1 MNDSITKQTNDITWK
16 LIASGLATLLLI
28 GCAHKPLTAQEP
40 TVADAS
46 AHTVSTLVDQPVEK
60 EIVSG
65 IWLFEDEQLEIK
77 IARVDGAEQFPKP
90 NQNATRFIIESTSDK
105 LISYTTQRFK
115 LEHHQKTGALKTGL
129 TVKKN
134 RQKTNISA
142 SEVEDQNI
150 QTTFKGSV
158 VMHAGIPI
166 ELTLQNS
173 DIDER
178 TQNIYSRLRM
188 TLTERSSY
196 GERPLNS
203 TIDCVSFPQFQCT
216 RLASQQNAKN

>member
-1 MNDSITKQTNDITWK
+1 M
-16 LIASGLATLLLI
+16 
-28 GCAHKPLTAQEP
+28 
-40 TVADAS
+40 
-46 AHTVSTLVDQPVEK
+46 EK
-60 EIVSG
+60 EIISG
-65 IWLFEDEQLEIK
+65 IWLFEDEQLKIK
-77 IARVDGAEQFPKP
+77 IARVDGAEQFPRP

-115 LEHHQKTGALKTGL
+115 LEHHQKVGTHKTGL
-129 TVKKN
+129 TAVMH
-134 RQKTNISA
+134 RQKNNISA

-178 TQNIYSRLRM
+178 AQNVYSRLRM

-196 GERPLNS
+196 GDRPLNS
-203 TIDCVSFPQFQCT
+203 IIDCVSFPQFLCT
-216 RLASQQNAKN
+216 KSVPAERLELTVK